1 MSLIAEALK
10 AAQREREGR
19 EAELAHRARTLLRP
33 GTLGWGAPLDG
44 TERRRSPGLWVLLGG
59 GGVAGLA
66 VVFLLAPSADLTGS
80 RTRGAPG
87 AQPRTTSEQAISPA
101 NPALSDLAAGEPPAR
116 AQSPAS
122 ADTSASTLAPPAGSA
137 GSEERTQRGEQIQRA
152 ALQVS
157 GSRQRTARAEEERA
171 ANSGRLR
178 VSVPSGAEGSAFDRL
193 FEEGLKLHRAAR
205 YREALEVYERASV
218 LDPRD
223 PRVFNNIG
231 AVRRSLGQLEE
242 ARQAFRRAIELD
254 PRYAAAWSNLGLVLE
269 ALGQREEA
277 AIAFQTALGLDPGN
291 PSASVNLAIQYHEA
305 GLWDE
310 AQRLLE
316 EAVRRDPLM
325 PEAHYE
331 LGRLSEAKGD
341 LERAR
346 LHYQHFLDL
355 GAARF
360 PEIAAKV
367 RTRLERL
374 SR

>member
-10 AAQREREGR
+10 AAQREREGH

-33 GTLGWGAPLDG
+33 GTLGWGLPLEG
-44 TERRRSPGLWVLLGG
+44 IERRRSPGLWVLLGG
-59 GGVAGLA
+59 SGIALLA
-66 VVFLLAPSADLTGS
+66 VVFLLAPSVDPSGS
-80 RTRGAPG
+80 QTRPAPES
-87 AQPRTTSEQAISPA
+87 QPRTISEQAISPV
-101 NPALSDLAAGEPPAR
+101 NPELGDLAPREPAVPEP
-116 AQSPAS
+116 SS
-122 ADTSASTLAPPAGSA
+122 ALADPSVSTLASPAGPA
-137 GSEERTQRGEQIQRA
+137 RGEERTQRAEEIERT
-152 ALQVS
+152 ALERP
-157 GSRQRTARAEEERA
+157 GSSQRTDRAEEERA
-171 ANSGRLR
+171 TNSRRLR
-178 VSVPSGAEGSAFDRL
+178 VSVPGTPEGSAFDRL

-205 YREALEVYERASV
+205 YQDALELYQQASV

-242 ARQAFRRAIELD
+242 ARQAFRRAIEVD
-254 PRYAAAWSNLGLVLE
+254 PGYAAAWSNLGLVLE
-269 ALGQREEA
+269 ALGQRHEA
-277 AIAFQTALGLDPGN
+277 AIAFQTALRLDPGN

-341 LERAR
+341 LEQAR
-346 LHYQHFLDL
+346 LYYQRFLDL

-367 RTRLERL
+367 QARLERL
-374 SR
+374 NR